1 MLMHSAPPR
10 HEASSAEFIEILP
23 EAPFTGAEVQDLT
36 EILPEAPFTGAEVQD
51 LTEILPPP
59 RHKASSARFIGGSAK
74 ILAFGEYSP
83 QRLPPRQRL
92 DETTNGHEYTPI
104 SIIKSNSCLLVVPIF
119 LKNSSERAANFP
131 SSSQAPYVATS
142 STRSFL

>member
-36 EILPEAPFTGAEVQD
+36 EILP
-51 LTEILPPP
+51 PP

-74 ILAFGEYSP
+74 NLAFGEFSDA
-83 QRLPPRQRL
+83 PPPAWV
-92 DETTNGHEYTPI
+92 G
-104 SIIKSNSCLLVVPIF
+104 KSYFS
-119 LKNSSERAANFP
+119 KNFITLFHRF
-131 SSSQAPYVATS
+131 
-142 STRSFL
+142 